1 VALLAPWVIALIV
14 CLSRPQL
21 HRLGD
26 TGLAVTKAEATWLAA
41 WLLVVVVVAVSS
53 IIRWSGSVQASR
65 DTAEAAYATTIE
77 ATSLMT
83 TQAMALPP
91 GDPRANPA
99 VSALLGAQQT
109 ALAKRDKARADERR
123 SGLRGLIVGTDGR
136 VSTSKVQAALW
147 TGAVL
152 YAFLFL
158 LIAGWHVWNR
168 PKTPRLINLKDGF
181 AHLIVH
187 PLQPEYL
194 VLLGIPITAAIAA
207 KALTLNK
214 VVAGTLTK
222 TTGTSEGVVAGLAE
236 TLSNDTGNADLLDS
250 QYVAFN
256 LITLIYFFSAF
267 FGTTVASPSGGLPSI
282 PPTLLALS
290 GVSAA
295 AYVTKKTLEKGTAPQ
310 VLGVAPRLAVLG
322 RDIYLKVTGAGFC
335 ANGTPTALNAVTVG
349 GIPVATDSWSDTQ
362 VIASL
367 PATPAAARTLGLQ
380 VGSQSLVVTD
390 ETGNDS
396 DPYLIQI
403 TYGAAAHLSSDHV
416 EWTTI

>member
-1 VALLAPWVIALIV
+1 
-14 CLSRPQL
+14 
-21 HRLGD
+21 
-26 TGLAVTKAEATWLAA
+26 
-41 WLLVVVVVAVSS
+41 
-53 IIRWSGSVQASR
+53 
-65 DTAEAAYATTIE
+65 
-77 ATSLMT
+77 M
-83 TQAMALPP
+83 
-91 GDPRANPA
+91 
-99 VSALLGAQQT
+99 
-109 ALAKRDKARADERR
+109 
-123 SGLRGLIVGTDGR
+123 
-136 VSTSKVQAALW
+136 
-147 TGAVL
+147 L

-168 PKTPRLINLKDGF
+168 PKTPQLISLKDSF
-181 AHLIVH
+181 AHLIAH

-207 KALTLNK
+207 KALILNK

-222 TTGTSEGVVAGLAE
+222 TTGTSEGVMAGLAE
-236 TLSNDTGNADLLDS
+236 TVSNDTGNADLLDS

-267 FGTTVASPSGGLPSI
+267 FSTTVASPSGGLPSI

-295 AYVTKKTLEKGTAPQ
+295 AYVTKKALEKGTAPQ

-335 ANGTPTALNAVTVG
+335 SSGTPTALNAVTVG
-349 GIPVATDSWSDTQ
+349 GIPVAADSWSDTQ

-367 PATPAAARTLGLQ
+367 PATSAAAQTLGLQ
-380 VGSQSLVVTD
+380 EGSQPLVVTD

-403 TYGAAAHLSSDHV
+403 SSGPAAH
-416 EWTTI
+416 